1 MDILSNLFWMLF
13 SFQGR
18 LSRIG
23 YIVGTL
29 LSEGAIVA
37 FFAALMPFIKAPHS
51 TAAVWIV
58 STECV
63 LLVWTNVALIAKRLH
78 DCGFSALWSVLC
90 SPLCVLLFLF
100 LYNYKSPLLLG
111 AASLASLFAI
121 AFLTTFKDN
130 SPNEYGTPGNT
141 VFLHTYMGLTPLKQL
156 ADKLEVLDRQRD
168 NGQLS
173 LQQHAEASRRL
184 LDANKELLR

>member
-1 MDILSNLFWMLF
+1 MLF

-18 LSRIG
+18 LSRLG
-23 YIVGTL
+23 YIVGAL

-37 FFAALMPFIKAPHS
+37 FFAALMPFTKNSHS
-51 TAAVWIV
+51 AAVAWVV

-78 DCGFSALWSVLC
+78 DCGFSALWSALC

-100 LYNYKSPLLLG
+100 LYHYKSPLLLG
-111 AASLASLFAI
+111 AAGLASLFAI

-130 SPNEYGTPGNT
+130 NPNEYGTPGNT
-141 VFLHTYMGLTPLKQL
+141 IFPHAYIGSTALKLL

-173 LQQHAEASRRL
+173 LQQHADASRRL